1 MKSHLRAGAWCRF
14 VGMWSDS
21 YKRRLKRNGGEY
33 VHPCYEYVMRSMR
46 RCLPRRGPT
55 SGWWYAV

>member
-46 RCLPRRGPT
+46 RREKEVTHDAG
-55 SGWWYAV
+55 